1 MKINLYLKDI
11 ESSVAWSRQQNQ
23 SSKCSTG
30 IQLFRREMY
39 AGEAALGHIFTT
51 LITYAVSDHKSPTGP
66 IICSPLPVEHL
77 PVHRLSGIWVFFEFF
92 IQFQTFL
99 SPQCIKRT

>member
-39 AGEAALGHIFTT
+39 AGEASLGHIFTT

-77 PVHRLSGIWVFFEFF
+77 PVHRLSGIWAFFEFF